1 MEGFTYK
8 IIEETYINDNYST
21 DKVEEFSSAKEM
33 KKSDGQERDQR
44 KIWKFN
50 FVQIFNQK
58 KDNIL
63 WWAKR

>member
-44 KIWKFN
+44 KI
-50 FVQIFNQK
+50 
-58 KDNIL
+58 
-63 WWAKR
+63 